1 MGSLPMG
8 DDTGNPHPVPVL
20 LAGEVSRSQHAV
32 RRQSGTQRCQGR
44 ALGGYS
50 GQVQVSCL
58 SLTTG
63 HDRQGRGDGS
73 DGGARKRGLEP
84 CTLFPTGGPAD
95 LTVLIGQNPGGPQ
108 CPTALHSQ
116 TVQGP

>member
-32 RRQSGTQRCQGR
+32 RRQSGTQRYQGR

-50 GQVQVSCL
+50 GQVLVCCL
-58 SLTTG
+58 SLTSG
-63 HDRQGRGDGS
+63 DVRQGRVYGS
-73 DGGARKRGLEP
+73 DGGARMRG
-84 CTLFPTGGPAD
+84 
-95 LTVLIGQNPGGPQ
+95 I
-108 CPTALHSQ
+108 
-116 TVQGP
+116 